1 LERESVDTS
10 VRKKIGKYEI
20 LGVVGRGGMGV
31 VYRAEDTLI
40 GRPVAIKTLN
50 ESLDGQP
57 EMLKRFYREAQ
68 APLHPNIAIVF
79 DVGAE
84 DGKPFIVMEFI
95 DGEGLD
101 KLISSKRPLS
111 LIEKLSVIEQVCT
124 GLGFAHQCGV
134 IHRDIKPANI
144 MVKRNPIQA
153 KIVDF
158 GIASVQKAKF
168 ETGLTQTGTVIG
180 SVHYISPERLK
191 GEPFDGRSDI
201 WATGVM
207 LYQLLCGQLP
217 FPGGQGEEL
226 AIMHKVIDEPH
237 PPLSRWLLN
246 YPPALDA
253 IIDRALAKNPEE
265 RYSTAE
271 ELGADLRIVNE
282 GLKKSHVEALFADAE
297 RLTTE
302 GQFSSARDVL
312 RQLTAIDPQHT
323 GARQLL
329 GIVNQHLTQLQRAE
343 ELRKLVAEAEAALAE
358 ANFTDALTLFD
369 QAIKRD
375 PANAELKAKL
385 EAVKEAKRRHEEVSS
400 LMTKADW
407 LRERGDLTGALNL
420 VEQALQLV
428 PDDANARSAY
438 LEITEQV
445 KAAARQEQLRE
456 LISGARQEITSRQFT
471 AAIELLKKAAEIDS
485 AAPELD
491 ALMQSAMSGQEQ
503 ERRRRILERIQA
515 EIENC
520 ITQENYERAADL
532 VDRALEQLPSE
543 PSLLQLKTRVAVQ
556 SRKARVRRLVDA
568 TIAQAQE
575 TFLQAPGEAL
585 LIVQKAL
592 EELPGDERLLAF
604 EDALRQRLKSAE
616 KEEIRG
622 RYLREAQSA
631 IDRAEFEKAIEILES
646 YQIEFADE
654 AGVNQLLELARA
666 ELAQQQRSAR
676 IAACLSQV
684 KPLLEA
690 EQFDQAIH
698 LLEAASTETGDASLQ
713 RLLAETREKQNEL
726 QRKTEAVLQRIVRLR
741 ERGQLDEALRL
752 VEEQPS
758 AASPGSPLHALKEEM
773 GAEKRRREANA
784 NGIAAAAQA
793 AERDDFT
800 AAIEAI
806 QAVQRAWGDSEDL
819 TQALSEIESRR
830 RQHATQAVA
839 GAVEAA
845 RTALLANNAA
855 AARDELRAVAPLVEF
870 SASAQQAAWKRLKE
884 EAAKAGASKSAGSA
898 QAFEDF
904 DVPAVQT
911 RRFPALLLGGVA
923 LLAVAVVAVVFLLLR
938 KPSGPPPAPPPPP
951 SGTLVIQAN
960 ADGADV
966 YVDGELKGFTG
977 ADGRLTLLLDP
988 GSHSVR
994 VAKAG
999 YAEAPAEKE
1008 IITQNRQTAMSVS
1021 LVRSSGPV
1029 TETTASLI
1037 INSTP
1042 GAKVAID
1049 NVQKGTIDARGSL
1062 PLENIAPGTRLLSI
1076 TLGGYQPF
1084 QQNLSL
1090 KPGDHRSIAAILTPN
1105 IAPSRPVQILSFTSS
1120 AAQIEL
1126 GQSVTLQWQTA
1137 NAAGVAIDNGVGPVI
1152 ASGDITVS
1160 PQTTTTYTLSARG
1173 SNGTELRKVTVSVA
1187 KPQAQPPQILSFSA
1201 TAMQIQQGQSTILQW
1216 KTANASEVFIDHDIG
1231 QVDPDGQ
1238 TAVSPRTTTAYL
1250 LTARGNGGTQQRT
1263 VNVIVEQPAQ
1273 PVQPAQSAVTPAPV
1287 VDEKALLA
1295 AVIANFNAA
1304 LHAHNVARMQAIWT
1318 AMTARQGK
1326 DFQNLFKSYPEAAIS
1341 DNCSPSALTVSG
1353 DSASWS
1359 CTETTRIDPK
1369 SAPHIQTIQ
1378 VTFGK
1383 RNGAWTITDRR

>member
-1 LERESVDTS
+1 MDTS

-20 LGVVGRGGMGV
+20 LGVLGRGGMGV

-79 DVGAE
+79 DVGDE

-101 KLISSKRPLS
+101 KLIASKRPLS

-124 GLGFAHQCGV
+124 GLGFAHQSGV
-134 IHRDIKPANI
+134 IHRDIKPANV
-144 MVKRNPIQA
+144 MVKRTPIQA

-191 GEPFDGRSDI
+191 GDPFDGRSDI

-207 LYQLLCGQLP
+207 LYQLLCEQLP

-237 PPLSRWLLN
+237 PPLSRWLVN

-253 IIDRALAKNPEE
+253 IIDKALAKNPEE

-282 GLKKSHVEALFADAE
+282 GLKKHQVEALFADAE

-312 RQLTAIDPQHT
+312 RQLTIMDPQHT

-343 ELRKLVAEAEAALAE
+343 ELRKLVAEADAALAA
-358 ANFTDALTLFD
+358 ANFTDAQTLFD

-375 PANAELKAKL
+375 PANPELKAKL
-385 EAVKEAKRRHEEVSS
+385 EAVKEARRRHEEVAS

-407 LRERGDLTGALNL
+407 LRDRGDWTGALKV

-428 PDDANARSAY
+428 PDDANVRAAY
-438 LEITEQV
+438 LEVNRQV
-445 KAAARQEQLRE
+445 EAAARQGQLRD
-456 LISGARQEITSRQFT
+456 LLAGARQEITSRQFT
-471 AAIELLKKAAEIDS
+471 AAIELLKRASEIDS
-485 AAPELD
+485 AAPDLD
-491 ALMQSAMSGQEQ
+491 NLMQTAMSGQEQ
-503 ERRRRILERIQA
+503 ERRRKILERIQV
-515 EIENC
+515 EIENLLN
-520 ITQENYERAADL
+520 QENYDRATDL

-556 SRKARVRRLVDA
+556 SRKARVRRLVDS

-592 EELPGDERLLAF
+592 QELPGDERLLAF

-631 IDRAEFEKAIEILES
+631 IDRTEFEKAIEILES

-654 AGVNQLLELARA
+654 AGVGELLELARA

-676 IAACLSQV
+676 IAACVAQV
-684 KPLLEA
+684 KSLLEA
-690 EQFDQAIH
+690 EQLDQAVR
-698 LLEAASTETGDASLQ
+698 LLEAASAETGDASLL
-713 RLLAETREKQNEL
+713 RVLAEARDKQGEL

-752 VEEQPS
+752 LEEQPS
-758 AASPGSPLHALKEEM
+758 AANPGSPLHALSEEIRT
-773 GAEKRRREANA
+773 EKRRKEASA
-784 NGIAAAAQA
+784 NGISMAVQA
-793 AERDDFT
+793 AERNDFT
-800 AAIEAI
+800 AAVEAI
-806 QAVQRAWGDSEDL
+806 QAVQRAWGDSAEL
-819 TQALSEIESRR
+819 TQSLSQIEEKR
-830 RQHATQAVA
+830 RQHSNQAVA
-839 GAVEAA
+839 SAVDAA
-845 RTALLANNAA
+845 RTALLANNAT
-855 AARDELRAVAPLVEF
+855 AARDELRASAPLVEF
-870 SASAQQAAWKRLKE
+870 ASPTQQTAWRRLKE
-884 EAAKAGASKSAGSA
+884 EAAKAGASKAASRPGAETIEGFDEPVV
-898 QAFEDF
+898 QARKSP
-904 DVPAVQT
+904 VLLVGGIAV
-911 RRFPALLLGGVA
+911 
-923 LLAVAVVAVVFLLLR
+923 LAIAAIAVVLLLR
-938 KPSGPPPAPPPPP
+938 KPSGPPPAPPPPA

-960 ADGADV
+960 IDGADV
-966 YVDGELKGFTG
+966 YVDNELKGFTG

-994 VAKAG
+994 LAKAG
-999 YAEAPAEKE
+999 YTEVPAEKE
-1008 IITQNRQTAMSVS
+1008 LITQNRQTAMSVS
-1021 LVRSSGPV
+1021 LIRSNGPI

-1037 INSTP
+1037 ISSTP
-1042 GAKVAID
+1042 GAKVTID

-1062 PLENIAPGTRLLSI
+1062 PLEDIQPGTRALAI
-1076 TLGGYQPF
+1076 TLTGYQPF

-1090 KPGDHRSIAAILTPN
+1090 KPGDQRSIAAILTPTV
-1105 IAPSRPVQILSFTSS
+1105 APSKPVQILSFTSN

-1137 NAAGVAIDNGVGPVI
+1137 NAAGVTIDNGVGQVI
-1152 ASGDITVS
+1152 ASGNVTVN

-1173 SNGTELRKVTVSVA
+1173 SNGNQQRMVTVSVV
-1187 KPQAQPPQILSFSA
+1187 KPQAQPPQILSFAASA
-1201 TAMQIQQGQSTILQW
+1201 VQIEQGQSTTLQW
-1216 KTANASEVFIDHDIG
+1216 KTANATEVFIDHDIG
-1231 QVDPDGQ
+1231 QVDLNGQ
-1238 TAVSPRTTTAYL
+1238 TAISPRTTTAYL

-1263 VNVIVEQPAQ
+1263 VNVLVEQPPP
-1273 PVQPAQSAVTPAPV
+1273 PVVNPTPA
-1287 VDEKALLA
+1287 VDEKATIA
-1295 AVIANFNAA
+1295 AVMANFNAA
-1304 LHAHNVARMQAIWT
+1304 LQVHNVARMQMIWT
-1318 AMTARQGK
+1318 GMSAKQGK
-1326 DFQNLFKSYPEAAIS
+1326 DFQGLFKNYPEAAIS
-1341 DNCSPSALTVSG
+1341 DNCSPSSLTISG
-1353 DSASWS
+1353 DTASWT
-1359 CTETTRIDPK
+1359 CTETTQIIPK
-1369 SAPHIQTIQ
+1369 SAPHIQMIQ
-1378 VTFGK
+1378 VTLSK
-1383 RNGAWTITDRR
+1383 RNGSWTITERR